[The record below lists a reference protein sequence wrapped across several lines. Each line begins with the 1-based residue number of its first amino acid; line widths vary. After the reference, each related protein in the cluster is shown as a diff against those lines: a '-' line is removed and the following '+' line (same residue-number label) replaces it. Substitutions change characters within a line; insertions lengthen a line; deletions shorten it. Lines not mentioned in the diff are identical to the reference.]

1 MATRQELLS
10 AREQLHVA
18 IHAAEEWQDS
28 YKASPDTF
36 RQLLSLEAALET
48 AAAEYLHEL
57 SSRAPDYVD
66 WTRLPEPIKADAGPV
81 ANNDD
86 PAWKQEEIIL
96 TAAVIDIITDLVA
109 TGAVAGETL
118 YGIPAG
124 YSTLE
129 FASLD
134 DAIMQAARKLTAEM
148 VSNVT
153 ETTRKLIRESVAK
166 SIAIGEDISY
176 ATERVMRVI
185 DNPVRAHLIAQTE
198 PVNAYQGGLQ
208 HYAKS
213 TGAVRKKWD
222 GLVGACPLCVS
233 AINQGEIGIDELFK
247 LSNGREVER
256 PACHPGD
263 RCGVIYIY

>member
-1 MATRQELLS
+1 MTTRKELLD

-18 IHAAEEWQDS
+18 IHAAEEWQES

-48 AAAEYLHEL
+48 AVAEYLHEL
-57 SSRAPDYVD
+57 STRAVTYVD
-66 WTRLPEPIKADAGPV
+66 WSRLPEPIKADAGPV

-86 PAWKQEEIIL
+86 PVWKREEILL
-96 TAAVIDIITDLVA
+96 TAATIDIITSLVA
-109 TGAVAGETL
+109 TGAMAGETL
-118 YGIPAG
+118 YGIPFG

-166 SIAIGEDISY
+166 SIALGETSDF
-176 ATERVMRVI
+176 ATVRLMNVI
-185 DNPVRAHLIAQTE
+185 DNPIRAQLISQTE
-198 PVNAYQGGLQ
+198 PVNAYQTGLK
-208 HYAKS
+208 HYALQ
-213 TGAVRKKWD
+213 TGAKEKTWD
-222 GLVGACPLCVS
+222 GLSGACQICSPL
-233 AINQGEIGIDELFK
+233 IGKTLPVDELFI
-247 LSNGREVER
+247 LANGREIDR
-256 PACHPGD
+256 PAGHP
-263 RCGVIYIY
+263 RCRCSLIYIY